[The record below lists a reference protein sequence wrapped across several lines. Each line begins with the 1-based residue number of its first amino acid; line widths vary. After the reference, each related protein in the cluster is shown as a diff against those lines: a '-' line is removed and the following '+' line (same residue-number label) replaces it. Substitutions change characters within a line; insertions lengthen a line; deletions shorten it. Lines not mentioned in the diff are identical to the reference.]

1 MQSKAAESRP
11 HPGRPRE
18 HRLDDAILNAAL
30 EVFLEKGYQ
39 AATFSEIGRR
49 AGTGTPP
56 MYRRWP
62 DKAALAIDVLGRSL
76 ADESI
81 PETASIEADLV
92 EFVRSR
98 IRSWRTPLFHRLMV
112 PLMSEGTNKSLVE
125 RRIAARYIADMEPLL
140 ARLELSIE
148 AGELRSVDPQLVLDL
163 LGGPIVVRLLFNQ
176 ELPAES
182 DAEPMVRLLFD
193 GLAARG
199 SPARQSPRKA
209 RTKELRA
216 GLSLARPAGAGQT

>member
-1 MQSKAAESRP
+1 MQSKDGEGPR

-18 HRLDDAILNAAL
+18 QRLDEAILNMAR

-56 MYRRWP
+56 IYRRWP

-112 PLMSEGTNKSLVE
+112 PLMSEGATKSQVE
-125 RRIAARYIADMEPLL
+125 RRIAIRYVADMKPLM
-140 ARLELSIE
+140 ARLQLSIE
-148 AGELRSVDPQLVLDL
+148 AGELRPVDPQLVLDL

-182 DAEPMVRLLFD
+182 DAEPMVRLLLD
-193 GLAARG
+193 GLATRGRADARDIG
-199 SPARQSPRKA
+199 AVPR
-209 RTKELRA
+209 
-216 GLSLARPAGAGQT
+216 